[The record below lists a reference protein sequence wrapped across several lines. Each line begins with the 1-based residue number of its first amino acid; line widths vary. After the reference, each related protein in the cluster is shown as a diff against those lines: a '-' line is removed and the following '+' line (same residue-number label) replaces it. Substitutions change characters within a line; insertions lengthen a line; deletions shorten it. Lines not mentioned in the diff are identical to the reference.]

1 MIDYRYMKKIL
12 VLMAAAVLLFSCKK
26 DDKGVAAGVYAFDGM
41 ITTRADDMDYHTEDV
56 AVKVDYDKETGT
68 ASVLLRHVKFVPWM
82 PVTLDLLL
90 QDVRATSN
98 GTVVS
103 LSGRDI
109 LPVEYPSMAEADD
122 YFVTSLG
129 GSLTEHSLEL
139 SLSFDDYTVKYTG
152 SSAL

>member
-1 MIDYRYMKKIL
+1 MT
-12 VLMAAAVLLFSCKK
+12 AAMLLFSCNK
-26 DDKGVAAGVYAFDGM
+26 DDKGVAAGVYEFDGM
-41 ITTRADDMDYHTEDV
+41 ITTRADDTDYNTEDV
-56 AVKVDYDKETGT
+56 AVKVDYDKDAGT

-90 QDVRATSN
+90 QDVRATAN

-109 LPVEYPSMAEADD
+109 LPVEYPSMVEADD
-122 YFVTSLG
+122 YLVTSFS
-129 GSLTEHSLEL
+129 GSLTEQSLEL

-152 SSAL
+152 GPAL

>member
-1 MIDYRYMKKIL
+1 M
-12 VLMAAAVLLFSCKK
+12 LLFSCNK
-26 DDKGVAAGVYAFDGM
+26 DDKGVAAGVYEFDGR
-41 ITTRADDMDYHTEDV
+41 ITTRADDTDYNTEDV
-56 AVKVDYDKETGT
+56 AVKVDYDKDAGT

-90 QDVRATSN
+90 QDVRATAN

-109 LPVEYPSMAEADD
+109 LPVEYPSMTEADD
-122 YFVTSLG
+122 YLVTSFS
-129 GSLTEHSLEL
+129 GSLTEQSLEL

-152 SSAL
+152 GPAL

>member
-1 MIDYRYMKKIL
+1 MKKIL
-12 VLMAAAVLLFSCKK
+12 VLMTAAMLLFSCNK
-26 DDKGVAAGVYAFDGM
+26 DDKGVAAGVYEFDGM
-41 ITTRADDMDYHTEDV
+41 ITTRADDTDYNTEDV
-56 AVKVDYDKETGT
+56 AVKVDYDKDAGT

-90 QDVRATSN
+90 QDVRATAN

-109 LPVEYPSMAEADD
+109 LPVEYPSMVEADD
-122 YFVTSLG
+122 YLVTSFS
-129 GSLTEHSLEL
+129 GSLTEQSLEL

-152 SSAL
+152 GPAL

>member
-1 MIDYRYMKKIL
+1 
-12 VLMAAAVLLFSCKK
+12 MAAAVLLFSCKK

-41 ITTRADDMDYHTEDV
+41 ITTRAEDVDYTTEDV
-56 AVKVDYDKETGT
+56 AVKVDYDKEAGT
-68 ASVLLRHVKFVPWM
+68 ASVLLRQVKFVPWM

>member
-1 MIDYRYMKKIL
+1 MKKVL
-12 VLMAAAVLLFSCKK
+12 VLMAAALLLFSCNK
-26 DDKGVAAGVYAFDGM
+26 DDKGVAAGVYEFDGM
-41 ITTRADDMDYHTEDV
+41 ITARADDTDYNTEDIS
-56 AVKVDYDKETGT
+56 VKVDYDKETGT

-90 QDVRATSN
+90 QDVRATAN

-122 YFVTSLG
+122 YTVASLS

-139 SLSFDDYTVKYTG
+139 SLRFDAYTVKYTG
-152 SSAL
+152 SAAL

>member
-1 MIDYRYMKKIL
+1 M
-12 VLMAAAVLLFSCKK
+12 LLFSCNK
-26 DDKGVAAGVYAFDGM
+26 DDKGVAAGVYEFDGM
-41 ITTRADDMDYHTEDV
+41 ITTRADDTDYNTEDV
-56 AVKVDYDKETGT
+56 AVKVDYDKDAGT

-90 QDVRATSN
+90 QDVRATAN

-109 LPVEYPSMAEADD
+109 LPVEYPSMVEADD
-122 YFVTSLG
+122 YLVTSFS
-129 GSLTEHSLEL
+129 GSLTEQSLEL

-152 SSAL
+152 GPAL